1 MPCHV
6 KVTIAL
12 RTGTLFDVSTTLPEM
27 TPVSVVWA
35 KATPDRGT
43 AVKIVKVRRAKGTA
57 GTAKRDKE
65 LTAPRFVLRVFLRSV
80 LSTIACTKP
89 KTCFFQQFEKILFRT
104 RIGNSA
110 DEFVLLIEDHR
121 QRDTLAVSIFSCRL
135 FAFVKCGNI
144 LVVSNRFRALTH
156 RNFQLFFAGQLVS
169 LIGTW
174 MQSTAQLWLVY
185 RLTNS
190 PALLGIFGFASQI
203 PILLLASLGGY
214 VGDRYNRHLGV
225 IWTQTVAMLLSF
237 VLAALTLLGV
247 LRVWEIILI
256 AFLAG
261 IVNAFDVPIRQ
272 AFLVQMVGKEDLP
285 NAIALN
291 SSIFN
296 AARVVGPA
304 IAGFAIAWVGEG
316 WCFFL
321 NGVSFLAVIVA
332 LLAMRIKPVE
342 RKPSEESPLRSL
354 MQGFHFAMSDLPIR
368 SALLLLSWLSLL
380 GLQYSVFLPIFAED
394 VLHGG
399 ARGLGLLMSSAGV
412 GAVLGALHFA
422 ARTEFKG
429 LARWIAGTSVS
440 CAVGLVLFSASRV
453 FWMSMVVLFVVG
465 FSATVQMAATNTIVQ
480 SRVPDELRGRIMAVY
495 ATMFMGVQPIGSLLA
510 GGIAKRIG
518 APHTLGLFGLLVL
531 AGSLFFFFRVV
542 MRVRQPG
549 DVAATQAD

>member
-1 MPCHV
+1 
-6 KVTIAL
+6 
-12 RTGTLFDVSTTLPEM
+12 VST
-27 TPVSVVWA
+27 
-35 KATPDRGT
+35 
-43 AVKIVKVRRAKGTA
+43 
-57 GTAKRDKE
+57 
-65 LTAPRFVLRVFLRSV
+65 
-80 LSTIACTKP
+80 
-89 KTCFFQQFEKILFRT
+89 
-104 RIGNSA
+104 
-110 DEFVLLIEDHR
+110 
-121 QRDTLAVSIFSCRL
+121 
-135 FAFVKCGNI
+135 
-144 LVVSNRFRALTH
+144 RFRALQH

-190 PALLGIFGFASQI
+190 AALLGVFGFANQV
-203 PILLLASLGGY
+203 PILLLASIGGY
-214 VGDRYNRHLGV
+214 VGDRYNRHRGV
-225 IWTQTVAMLLSF
+225 IATQAAAMILAF
-237 VLAALTLLGV
+237 VLAGLTLTGVVGRLG
-247 LRVWEIILI
+247 LRGAWVIIFI
-256 AFLAG
+256 AFLVG

-296 AARVVGPA
+296 GARVVGPA
-304 IAGFAIAWVGEG
+304 IAGFAIAWIGEG

-321 NGVSFLAVIVA
+321 NGVSFLAVILA
-332 LLAMRIKPVE
+332 LLAMRIKTVE
-342 RKPSEESPLRSL
+342 RKPNTDSPLQSL
-354 MQGFHFAMSDLPIR
+354 VQGFRFAMSDLPIR

-380 GLQYSVFLPIFAED
+380 GLQYSVFLPIFAQD
-394 VLHGG
+394 ILHGG

-429 LARWIAGTSVS
+429 LARWIAGTSMA
-440 CAVGLVLFSASRV
+440 CAIGLVLFSASRV

-518 APHTLGLFGLLVL
+518 APRTLGLFGLLVL

-542 MRVRQPG
+542 MRLRRPE
-549 DVAATQAD
+549 DVVATQAD

>member
-1 MPCHV
+1 VPQWRRAASNSRR
-6 KVTIAL
+6 KFL
-12 RTGTLFDVSTTLPEM
+12 LVST
-27 TPVSVVWA
+27 
-35 KATPDRGT
+35 
-43 AVKIVKVRRAKGTA
+43 
-57 GTAKRDKE
+57 
-65 LTAPRFVLRVFLRSV
+65 
-80 LSTIACTKP
+80 
-89 KTCFFQQFEKILFRT
+89 
-104 RIGNSA
+104 
-110 DEFVLLIEDHR
+110 
-121 QRDTLAVSIFSCRL
+121 
-135 FAFVKCGNI
+135 
-144 LVVSNRFRALTH
+144 RFRALQH

-190 PALLGIFGFASQI
+190 AALLGVFGFANQV
-203 PILLLASLGGY
+203 PILLLASIGGY
-214 VGDRYNRHLGV
+214 VGDRYNRHRGV
-225 IWTQTVAMLLSF
+225 IATQTAAMILAF
-237 VLAALTLLGV
+237 VLAGLTLTRVVGRMG
-247 LRVWEIILI
+247 LRGAWVIIFI
-256 AFLAG
+256 AFLVG

-296 AARVVGPA
+296 GARVVGPA
-304 IAGFAIAWVGEG
+304 IAGFAIAWIGEG

-321 NGVSFLAVIVA
+321 NGVSFLAVILA
-332 LLAMRIKPVE
+332 LLAMRLQPVA
-342 RKPSEESPLRSL
+342 RKPSTDSPLQSL
-354 MQGFHFAMSDLPIR
+354 VQGFRFAMSDLPIR

-380 GLQYSVFLPIFAED
+380 GLQYSVFLPIFAQD
-394 VLHGG
+394 ILHGG

-429 LARWIAGTSVS
+429 LARWIAGTSMA
-440 CAVGLVLFSASRV
+440 CAIGLVLFSASRV
-453 FWMSMVVLFVVG
+453 FWMSMIVLFVVG

-518 APHTLGLFGLLVL
+518 APRTLGLFGLLVL

-542 MRVRQPG
+542 MRLRQPG
-549 DVAATQAD
+549 T